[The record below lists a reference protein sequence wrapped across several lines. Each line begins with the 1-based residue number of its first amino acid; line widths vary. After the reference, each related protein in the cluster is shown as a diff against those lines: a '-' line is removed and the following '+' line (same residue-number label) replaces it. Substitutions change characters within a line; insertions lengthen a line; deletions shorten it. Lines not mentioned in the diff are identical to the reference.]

1 MKVLVALA
9 VGYVVGAHSG
19 RRDLDQVVASVKAL
33 RESDEL
39 GWMGDSDAAG
49 HAQDGAEQV
58 ASGVPTAVSAVLG
71 VAGEAA
77 AVALAAFT
85 LTFVTLFFLTD
96 VERLKGADA
105 MREAWRVDGVDVL
118 DPARPAARPV

>member
-39 GWMGDSDAAG
+39 ADVVAAVRSHVSHTLRGLADSL
-49 HAQDGAEQV
+49 ERP
-58 ASGVPTAVSAVLG
+58 ASGGPQ
-71 VAGEAA
+71 AA
-77 AVALAAFT
+77 DGDL
-85 LTFVTLFFLTD
+85 
-96 VERLKGADA
+96 VERVRGIIGQD
-105 MREAWRVDGVDVL
+105 
-118 DPARPAARPV
+118 